1 MINLQ
6 GRHALGTEWRGGGGE
21 RACGCQGE
29 LMGEVYAPMS
39 ADQAANLPPPVAFY
53 LLSHF
58 LFLPGGIATLE
69 PPVQKTDNWVVVL
82 KSTHKNLNVDDDP
95 KRCFETRISSFI
107 NVGYVSHLI
116 AFRILI

>member
-116 AFRILI
+116 ACRILI